1 MEYLIV
7 PNFYAPKSPNYRE
20 KFGKEKIH
28 AVSFNRCNFRCEFC
42 GFQKLQ
48 KQNSYYDYSMD
59 EFAYKVQSLI
69 PYGLGFKFTG
79 GEPTLNPGLVDSMRC
94 VKAKG
99 GAVLL
104 DSNGSNYNMIKTA
117 CDENLI
123 DVLGISLKGITP
135 QNAMKVSA
143 VNNRML
149 CWDNVIQTIY
159 YAAEKKIIDVII
171 TYVVDSRTNMQDLSD
186 FIELF
191 CDAPSVYFKINNFQK
206 NQITLYTGLDP
217 FPSDKLRE
225 WIKNMV
231 DLHENIRGRMILV
244 DGSEGIRNSSGIEV
258 M

>member
-1 MEYLIV
+1 
-7 PNFYAPKSPNYRE
+7 
-20 KFGKEKIH
+20 
-28 AVSFNRCNFRCEFC
+28 
-42 GFQKLQ
+42 
-48 KQNSYYDYSMD
+48 
-59 EFAYKVQSLI
+59 
-69 PYGLGFKFTG
+69 
-79 GEPTLNPGLVDSMRC
+79 
-94 VKAKG
+94 
-99 GAVLL
+99 
-104 DSNGSNYNMIKTA
+104 MIKTA

-206 NQITLYTGLDP
+206 NQITLDTGLDP